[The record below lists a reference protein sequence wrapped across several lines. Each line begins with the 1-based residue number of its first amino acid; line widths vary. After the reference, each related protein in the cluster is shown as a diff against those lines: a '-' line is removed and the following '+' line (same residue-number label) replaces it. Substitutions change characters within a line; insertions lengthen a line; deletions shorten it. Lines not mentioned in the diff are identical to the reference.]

1 MQIVDLLSKGY
12 FPEEL
17 PPPFTT
23 EDLPGV
29 WPIIDPVLDTL
40 DPISKKKKKV
50 LSKIVTFSV
59 PKVKAYRRNLGIPN
73 PLHYIRLSNTII
85 VNWVAIVTHCS
96 TSDIS
101 LSPLRIKAGSARALV
116 KSSFRNIKRDKILR
130 STGRRFLLKVDIAKF
145 YSSIYTHSIPWA
157 LHTKPVSKASYDR
170 LLYFGNALDEDCRK
184 MQDGQTV
191 GVPIGPDTSRII
203 SEIILSSI
211 DTELKRQIGYLDG
224 VRVVDD
230 YHLYFKSATDLEKA
244 RATMIR
250 VLKDFEL
257 ELNQNKEEL
266 LPLPEIIDKE
276 WFIAIRDYRFGIGW
290 EKQRESLITFFDLTV
305 RFSRKYPED
314 HVLTYAMSKLSFI
327 VFGKRNWKILQS
339 LLLNTLLAEPKIL
352 PYVAQNLLSYNESG
366 HPVDHNLV
374 KSALEE
380 LIVYHSD
387 LGNDYEIA
395 WSVWLARSLS
405 VTLSEL
411 IGQTLSKNLNP
422 IVILVTL
429 DLHDKGFL
437 PAGLDK
443 TAWET
448 LLTAENLYSEYW
460 LVAYEAKKKGWLTS
474 AKSYIAT
481 DAFFEILDRNDV
493 FFYKDS
499 RSLDLSKIKISALPG
514 YFDDDEDEDDD
525 DTEPQSIYKSVE
537 VIPPPQPP
545 AFDMDFDLGDDD
557 LQF

>member
-1 MQIVDLLSKGY
+1 MQIADLLSKGY

-23 EDLPGV
+23 EDLVNV
-29 WPIIDPVLDTL
+29 WPVVDPLLDTL
-40 DPISKKKKKV
+40 DPISKKKKKIW
-50 LSKIVTFSV
+50 SKVISFSV
-59 PKVKAYRRNLGIPN
+59 PKIKGYRRNLGIPN
-73 PLHYIRLSNTII
+73 PLHFIRLSNTIVI
-85 VNWVAIVTHCS
+85 NWAAIAAHCS
-96 TSDIS
+96 SSTIS
-101 LSPLRIKAGSARALV
+101 LSPLKIRAGSARALV
-116 KSSFRNIKRDKILR
+116 KSSFKNIKRDKIIR

-157 LHTKPVSKASYDR
+157 LHTKPVSKASHDR

-211 DTELKRQIGYLDG
+211 DLELKKQIGYLDG

-230 YHLYFKSATDLEKA
+230 YHLYFKNTADLEKA

-250 VLKDFEL
+250 VLKEFEL

-276 WFIAIRDYRFGIGW
+276 WYIAIRDYRFGIGW
-290 EKQRESLITFFDLTV
+290 EKQRESLITFFDLVV
-305 RFSRKYPED
+305 RFSRKYPGD

-352 PYVAQNLLSYNESG
+352 PYVAQNLLSYNQSG
-366 HPVDHNLV
+366 HPIDQGLV
-374 KSALEE
+374 RAALQE
-380 LIVYHSD
+380 LIIYHSE

-395 WSVWLARSLS
+395 WSVWLAKALS
-405 VTLSEL
+405 VTLPETV
-411 IGQTLSKNLNP
+411 GQMLSSNMNP
-422 IVILVTL
+422 IVILVVL
-429 DLHDKGFL
+429 DLHNKGFL
-437 PAGLDK
+437 PNGLNT
-443 TAWET
+443 TAWES
-448 LLTAENLYSEYW
+448 LLTADNLYSEYW
-460 LVAYEAKKKGWLTS
+460 LVAYEAKKKGWLNS
-474 AKSYIAT
+474 AKNYIAA
-481 DAFFEILDRNDV
+481 DPFFQILDAGNV

-499 RSLDLSKIKISALPG
+499 RSLDLSKIKITALPG
-514 YFDDDEDEDDD
+514 YFDDDDDDEDDD
-525 DTEPQSIYKSVE
+525 EAEPHSIYKAVE
-537 VIPPPQPP
+537 IPILPENLIIEDDGLP
-545 AFDMDFDLGDDD
+545 DDD
-557 LQF
+557 IPF